1 VKGLKIAV
9 IGAGSTY
16 TPELINGFI
25 QRKNELPVDSFYMVD
40 IDEERLEIVGN
51 MAGRMLK
58 ANSMDCKVIKTE
70 SLEAALCKT
79 DFVIVQIRV
88 GKLDARIKDEKIPLK
103 YGMIGQETTGI
114 GGFMKG
120 MRTIPVLMEI
130 AGLMK
135 EYCPDA
141 WMINFS
147 NPSGMLAEAII
158 NHTETKMIGLCNVPV
173 YMIKSLEAVT
183 SGLSNVT
190 TDYVGL
196 NHLSWITGIYCDGEN
211 LLPKKLM
218 ETDNKGKL
226 KNIPNP
232 DFDTDLL
239 KTINAYPCGY
249 LTYFYYK
256 DRQLKHLLKEE
267 KSRGEV
273 CKEIEKELLHM
284 YQNPELVEKP
294 PMLDKRG
301 GAMYSEAAVSLISA
315 IYNDKNEIHVVNTK
329 NNGALD
335 FMDKNDIIEISC
347 KVNKNGVFPIPP
359 KGPVNEHIKGM
370 MRMIKAYE
378 KHAVKAGLY
387 GDYNEAVK
395 ALLIH
400 PLANDY
406 NQIKG
411 ALDELMEAHRYYL
424 PQFYR

>member
-1 VKGLKIAV
+1 MKGLKIAV

-16 TPELINGFI
+16 TPELIDGFI
-25 QRKNELPVDSFYMVD
+25 QRKNELPVDRFYMMD
-40 IDEERLEIVGN
+40 IDEERLEIVGD

-70 SLEAALCKT
+70 SLEAALHKA

-88 GKLDARIKDEKIPLK
+88 GKLDARVKDEKIPLK

-120 MRTIPVLMEI
+120 MRTIPELMKI
-130 AGLMK
+130 AGMIEK
-135 EYCPDA
+135 YCPDA

-147 NPSGMLAEAII
+147 NPSGMLAEAVL
-158 NHTETKMIGLCNVPV
+158 NHTQTKMIGLCNVPV
-173 YMIKSLEAVT
+173 YMIRSLKPLTDGFGDVT
-183 SGLSNVT
+183 I
-190 TDYVGL
+190 DYVGL
-196 NHLSWITGIYCDGEN
+196 NHLSWITGVYCDGVN
-211 LLPKKLM
+211 ILPEKLM
-218 ETDNKGKL
+218 EVDNSGKL
-226 KNIPNP
+226 KNIPNSE
-232 DFDTDLL
+232 FDAGLL

-249 LTYFYYK
+249 LTYFYYR
-256 DRQLKHLLKEE
+256 DRQLKYLLKEE
-267 KSRGEV
+267 KTRGEI
-273 CKEIEKELLHM
+273 CREIENELLLL
-284 YQNPELVEKP
+284 YQNPGLAEKP

-335 FMDKNDIIEISC
+335 FMDKNDVVEISC
-347 KVNKNGVFPIPP
+347 RVNKNGVFPISP

-370 MRMIKAYE
+370 MRMIKTYE

-395 ALLIH
+395 AVLIH

>member
-1 VKGLKIAV
+1 MKGLKIAV

-25 QRKNELPVDSFYMVD
+25 KRKNELPVDSFFMMD
-40 IDEERLEIVGN
+40 IDEEKLEIVGN
-51 MAGRMLK
+51 MAERMLN
-58 ANSMDCKVIKTE
+58 ANSLSSKVIKTN
-70 SLEAALCKT
+70 SLKAALDNT
-79 DFVIVQIRV
+79 DFVIAQIRV

-135 EYCPDA
+135 EYCPEA
-141 WMINFS
+141 WLINFS
-147 NPSGMLAEAII
+147 NPSGMLAEAVL
-158 NHTETKMIGLCNVPV
+158 NNTETKMIGLCNVPIN
-173 YMIKSLEAVT
+173 MIKSVQPITNGFSDVT
-183 SGLSNVT
+183 I
-190 TDYVGL
+190 DYVGL
-196 NHLSWITGIYCDGEN
+196 NHLSWITGIHCDGEN
-211 LLPKKLM
+211 LLPKKLT
-218 ETDNKGKL
+218 EVDTSGKL
-226 KNIPNP
+226 KNIPNS
-232 DFDTDLL
+232 DFDIDLL
-239 KTINAYPCGY
+239 KAINAYPCGY
-249 LTYFYYK
+249 LTYYYYK
-256 DRQLKHLLKEE
+256 ERQLKHLLKEE

-273 CKEIEKELLHM
+273 CKEIEKELLQM
-284 YQNPELVEKP
+284 YQNPELKEKP

-335 FMDKNDIIEISC
+335 FMDRNDVIEISC
-347 KVNKNGVFPIPP
+347 TVNKNGVVPISP

-370 MRMIKAYE
+370 MRMIKTYE

-411 ALDELMEAHRYYL
+411 ALDELMEAHRDYL